1 MESTQ
6 VVAAPGVPIAH
17 ESRIAGH
24 MARHA
29 LIVAPVVIL
38 ACGLLRGVDG
48 AISAAI
54 GLALVAA
61 NFAVSARLISWAAVR
76 SLTLLQAAVL
86 GGFIVRLFAL
96 TLIVVALDQLA
107 FIDLPVLV
115 ITIAV
120 THIALLIWETRYVSL
135 TLAAPGLKPG
145 VGELESKDSERT
157 DPHEAEAVSRS
168 VVSEPKDKE

>member
-1 MESTQ
+1 MESTT
-6 VVAAPGVPIAH
+6 VVAASGMPVTEAH
-17 ESRIAGH
+17 ERRIADH

-61 NFAVSARLISWAAVR
+61 NFLVSARLIGWAAER
-76 SLTLLQAAVL
+76 SLALLQGAVL

-96 TLIVVALDQLA
+96 TLIVLALDQLA

-115 ITIAV
+115 LTIAV
-120 THIALLIWETRYVSL
+120 THLALLIWETRYVSL

-145 VGELESKDSERT
+145 VNER
-157 DPHEAEAVSRS
+157 
-168 VVSEPKDKE
+168 EPKDKE

>member
-1 MESTQ
+1 MESAT
-6 VVAAPGVPIAH
+6 VVAASEIPVAH
-17 ESRIAGH
+17 ESRIADH

-29 LIVAPVVIL
+29 LIVAPLVIL

-54 GLALVAA
+54 GLALVAG
-61 NFAVSARLISWAAVR
+61 NFFVSARLIGWAAAK

-86 GGFIVRLFAL
+86 GGFVVRLFAL
-96 TLIVVALDQLA
+96 TLIVLGLDQFA

-115 ITIAV
+115 LTIAF

-145 VGELESKDSERT
+145 VYER
-157 DPHEAEAVSRS
+157 
-168 VVSEPKDKE
+168 EPKDKEKLV

>member
-1 MESTQ
+1 MESST
-6 VVAAPGVPIAH
+6 VVAASGMPVAH
-17 ESRIAGH
+17 ESRIADH

-29 LIVAPVVIL
+29 LMVAPIVIL

-54 GLALVAA
+54 GLVLVAL
-61 NFAVSARLISWAAVR
+61 NFFVSARLIGWAAAR

-86 GGFIVRLFAL
+86 GGFVVRLFAL
-96 TLIVVALDQLA
+96 TLIVLGLEQFS

-115 ITIAV
+115 LTIAV
-120 THIALLIWETRYVSL
+120 THIGLLIWETRYVSL

-145 VGELESKDSERT
+145 VNER
-157 DPHEAEAVSRS
+157 
-168 VVSEPKDKE
+168 EPKDKE

>member
-1 MESTQ
+1 M
-6 VVAAPGVPIAH
+6 AP
-17 ESRIAGH
+17 
-24 MARHA
+24 
-29 LIVAPVVIL
+29 LVIL

-61 NFAVSARLISWAAVR
+61 NFFVSARLIGWAAAK

-86 GGFIVRLFAL
+86 GGFVVRLFAL
-96 TLIVVALDQLA
+96 TLIVLGLDQFA

-115 ITIAV
+115 LTIAF

-135 TLAAPGLKPG
+135 TLGPAKPAALPSPA
-145 VGELESKDSERT
+145 SDDAMS
-157 DPHEAEAVSRS
+157 P
-168 VVSEPKDKE
+168 

>member
-6 VVAAPGVPIAH
+6 VVAAPGMPVAH
-17 ESRIAGH
+17 EARIAGH

-29 LIVAPVVIL
+29 LLIAPLVIL
-38 ACGLLRGVDG
+38 GCGVLRGVDG

-54 GLALVAA
+54 GLALVAL
-61 NFAVSARLISWAAVR
+61 NFAVSARLIGWAAVR

-86 GGFIVRLFAL
+86 GGFVVRLFAL
-96 TLIVVALDQLA
+96 TLIVLGLEQFS

-135 TLAAPGLKPG
+135 TLGAPGLKPG
-145 VGELESKDSERT
+145 VYDR
-157 DPHEAEAVSRS
+157 
-168 VVSEPKDKE
+168 EPKDKE

>member
-1 MESTQ
+1 MESAT
-6 VVAAPGVPIAH
+6 VVAASGVPVAH
-17 ESRIAGH
+17 ESRIADH

-29 LIVAPVVIL
+29 LIVAPLVIL
-38 ACGLLRGVDG
+38 ACGVLRGFDG

-61 NFAVSARLISWAAVR
+61 NFAVSARLISWAAAR
-76 SLTLLQAAVL
+76 SLALLQGAVL
-86 GGFIVRLFAL
+86 GGFVVRLFAL
-96 TLIVVALDQLA
+96 TLIVLGLDQLS

-115 ITIAV
+115 LTIAI

-145 VGELESKDSERT
+145 VDAR
-157 DPHEAEAVSRS
+157 
-168 VVSEPKDKE
+168 EPKDKE